1 MNDHA
6 PVIELNHLYKEF
18 RVGFFRKRVRAVRDL
33 SLTVQ
38 QGEIFGFLGPNGAG
52 KTTTLKMLMG
62 LIFPSQGEAKL
73 FGLPSNDLRAK
84 ARLGFLPEHPYFYDY
99 LTGLEFLN
107 FYARLFGL
115 SSSIRSVRVER
126 LLEQVGLSHARKLPL
141 RKYSKG
147 MIQRIGIAQALI
159 NDPDLVILDEPMS
172 GLDPIGRKDVRDIIF
187 RLRES
192 GKTVFFS
199 SHILQ
204 DVEML
209 CDRVAI
215 VTKGQ
220 LRKLGTLHDLLSD
233 LSGLKTEIT
242 FTGLSTLDLDQLTRL
257 AERVIVPG
265 PPRTTLVFST
275 ERSEEAIKLILQKG
289 GKLESMV
296 PLKGTLE
303 DLFVQ
308 QVHATEDE
316 PSDLQDDEDEKETPS
331 QSSTEQENRH
341 DA

>member
-1 MNDHA
+1 MSQQ
-6 PVIELNHLYKEF
+6 PILELKNLSKEF
-18 RVGFFRKRVRAVRDL
+18 RIGFFRKRVQAVRNL

-38 QGEIFGFLGPNGAG
+38 PGEIFGFLGPNGAG
-52 KTTTLKMLMG
+52 KTTSLKILMG
-62 LIFPSQGEAKL
+62 LISPTQGETRL
-73 FGLPSNDLRAK
+73 FGLPSTDLRAK
-84 ARLGFLPEHPYFYDY
+84 ARIGFLPEHPYFYDY

-115 SSSIRSVRVER
+115 SRSVRSVRVER

-147 MIQRIGIAQALI
+147 MIQRVGIAQALI

-172 GLDPIGRKDVRDIIF
+172 GLDPMGRKDVRDIIF
-187 RLRES
+187 RLRDS

-215 VTKGQ
+215 ITKGQ
-220 LRKLGTLHDLLSD
+220 LRKLGTLHDLLVD
-233 LSGLKTEIT
+233 LSGQKTEIT
-242 FTGLSTLDLDQLTRL
+242 LTGLSKLDLEQLQGFS
-257 AERVIVPG
+257 ERVVIPG
-265 PPRTTLVFST
+265 PPRCTLVF
-275 ERSEEAIKLILQKG
+275 RADRVDEAIRLILDKQ
-289 GKLESMV
+289 GKIESV
-296 PLKGTLE
+296 IPLKGTLE

-308 QVHATEDE
+308 QVHAT
-316 PSDLQDDEDEKETPS
+316 QDPPPLDAEAAPKTPPAKAEKES
-331 QSSTEQENRH
+331 
-341 DA
+341 A

>member
-1 MNDHA
+1 MNA
-6 PVIELNHLYKEF
+6 QPPIIELQHLSKEF

-33 SLTVQ
+33 SLTVH

-52 KTTTLKMLMG
+52 KTTTIKMLMG
-62 LIFPSQGEAKL
+62 LIYPSQGQAKL
-73 FGLPSNDLRAK
+73 FGLPSDDLRAK

-147 MIQRIGIAQALI
+147 MIQRVGIAQALI

-187 RLRES
+187 RLRDS

-220 LRKLGTLHDLLSD
+220 LRKLGTLHDLLAE

-242 FTGLSTLDLDQLTRL
+242 FSGLSPLDLEQLQRL
-257 AERVIVPG
+257 AERIVVPG
-265 PPRTTLVFST
+265 PRATLVFPN
-275 ERSEEAIKLILQKG
+275 ERLDEAVRLILQKG
-289 GKLESMV
+289 GKLESMI

-308 QVHATEDE
+308 QVHATQDE
-316 PSDLQDDEDEKETPS
+316 PSPLQDEPSASTLPENTQPS
-331 QSSTEQENRH
+331 QETTR